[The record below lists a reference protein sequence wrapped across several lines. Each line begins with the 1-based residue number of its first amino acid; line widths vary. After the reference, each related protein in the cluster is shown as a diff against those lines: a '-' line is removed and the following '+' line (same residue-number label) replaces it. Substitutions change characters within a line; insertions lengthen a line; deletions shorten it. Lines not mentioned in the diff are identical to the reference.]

1 MESARDEG
9 RGKDRYEKKNKYK
22 RKNYNVQSKRPG
34 AKMREKYAEDQ
45 RYEGREKGSEENE
58 EGGRALKRRRKINE
72 NK

>member
-34 AKMREKYAEDQ
+34 AKMREKYAED
-45 RYEGREKGSEENE
+45 
-58 EGGRALKRRRKINE
+58 
-72 NK
+72 